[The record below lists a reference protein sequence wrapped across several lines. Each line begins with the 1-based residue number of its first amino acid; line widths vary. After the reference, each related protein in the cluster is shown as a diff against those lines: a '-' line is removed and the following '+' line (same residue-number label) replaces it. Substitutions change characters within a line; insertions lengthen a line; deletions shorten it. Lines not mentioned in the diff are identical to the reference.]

1 MTAWEEYLAAAGAL
15 DGERRNEAAAIVA
28 QEAAAAAAAEELAG
42 TRRRVAAQA
51 VRLVEISDK
60 LAIAAPQLTPTAGD
74 RSAAIETL
82 KAADSSASADPSA
95 GISAALRG
103 ATATLDAAD
112 ATLFSAVNPG
122 STDGLLPTW
131 PPLLRNG
138 IVYFW
143 FAALSLVAIAEIT
156 KVAGP
161 SARANV
167 LDLVFAVVVPTCAW
181 LVAWMS
187 VGIMFGA
194 DVDGRRHRSPWFGA
208 LLCVVPLVVGLALAS
223 R

>member
-1 MTAWEEYLAAAGAL
+1 VTAWEEYLGAAGAL
-15 DGERRNEAAAIVA
+15 DAERRNEAAAIVE
-28 QEAAAAAAAEELAG
+28 QEAAAAAAAEELAA
-42 TRRRVAAQA
+42 TRRRIAAQA
-51 VRLVEISDK
+51 VRLVEISEK
-60 LAIAAPQLTPTAGD
+60 LAIAAPQLTPTADD
-74 RSAAIETL
+74 RAAALATVES
-82 KAADSSASADPSA
+82 ADSSASADPSA

-143 FAALSLVAIAEIT
+143 FAALSMVAIAEIT
-156 KVAGP
+156 KIAGQ
-161 SARANV
+161 SARAGL
-167 LDLVFAVVVPTCAW
+167 LDLVFAIVVPTCAW

-187 VGIMFGA
+187 VGSLFGA

-208 LLCVVPLVVGLALAS
+208 LLCVVPLVVGLVLAS